1 SLGGVARPPSPTRR
15 SSDLDGTQCSVD
27 FPLFRLAD
35 AYLIYAEAVLRG
47 CQGGDMATAV
57 AYVNELRERAF
68 GNTNGNVSSITLDFI
83 LDERL
88 REFYWEAH
96 RRTDLIRFGK
106 YTGNAYVWPFKGG
119 AQEGISVE
127 AYRTIF
133 PLPA

>member
-57 AYVNELRERAF
+57 TYVNELRERAF
-68 GNTNGNVSSITLDFI
+68 GNTDGNVSAITLDFI
-83 LDERL
+83 LRSEEHTSEL
-88 REFYWEAH
+88 QSREN
-96 RRTDLIRFGK
+96 L
-106 YTGNAYVWPFKGG
+106 VC
-119 AQEGISVE
+119 S
-127 AYRTIF
+127 
-133 PLPA
+133 